1 MWSHVLSCQWIFLD
15 WLPNQSP
22 LVMYP
27 AWKLCHIWLK
37 LSIKEISTELL
48 LWRTLFQTEGTRR
61 IIHKR
66 RKWGELSVFGG
77 RKEYTTWGVTAEL
90 SSKGI
95 PFLVDSTRGEN
106 EEDSPISVDK
116 RSPPQVESGVGFLAG
131 YRNEL

>member
-1 MWSHVLSCQWIFLD
+1 ME
-15 WLPNQSP
+15 NSP
-22 LVMYP
+22 
-27 AWKLCHIWLK
+27 
-37 LSIKEISTELL
+37 
-48 LWRTLFQTEGTRR
+48 QTEGTRR

-77 RKEYTTWGVTAEL
+77 RKEYSTWGVTAEI
-90 SSKGI
+90 SSKEI